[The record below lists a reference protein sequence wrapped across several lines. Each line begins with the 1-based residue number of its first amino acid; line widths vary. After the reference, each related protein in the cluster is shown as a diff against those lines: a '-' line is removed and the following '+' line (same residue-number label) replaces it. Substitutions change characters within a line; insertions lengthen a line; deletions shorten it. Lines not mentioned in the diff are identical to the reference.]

1 VPPRGPQPG
10 QPRDAQQQQ
19 FQQQQGAGNVEQLR
33 SQRRQR
39 VETGGRTVIEEPG
52 RRQIV
57 RERGGQ
63 LFIRHDESER
73 FRHFEGARV
82 ERRGSE
88 NYTII
93 RRPGGYEVITVT
105 DANGRLLRRV
115 RRGPDRREVILI
127 DNRPP
132 RGSSGFYLNLAPP
145 VVNIPRER
153 YIVELDDAPPERLY
167 ETLEAPPLVRIERPY
182 SLDEIRYNVALR
194 DRMPRVDINTINFE
208 TGSWEVAPD
217 QAPALQ
223 AIADAIMQV
232 ISRNPSEV
240 FLIEGHTDA
249 VGADE
254 DNLSLS
260 DRRAE
265 SVANILTGE
274 YQVPPENLVTQGYG
288 EQHLKVQTDGPSREN
303 RRVTMRRITPLLQGA
318 SR

>member
-1 VPPRGPQPG
+1 V
-10 QPRDAQQQQ
+10 D
-19 FQQQQGAGNVEQLR
+19 QLR
-33 SQRRQR
+33 SQRRER

-63 LFIRHDESER
+63 IFIRHDDSER
-73 FRHFEGARV
+73 FRSFEGARV
-82 ERRGSE
+82 ERRGNE
-88 NYTII
+88 NYTIL
-93 RRPGGYEVITVT
+93 RRPGGVEIITVT

-115 RRGPDRREVILI
+115 RRGPDRREIVLI
-127 DNRPP
+127 DNQPR
-132 RGSSGFYLNLAPP
+132 RGSSGFFLNLAPP
-145 VVNIPRER
+145 PVTIPRER
-153 YIVELDDAPPERLY
+153 YIVEMDDATPERLY

-194 DRMPRVDINTINFE
+194 DRMPRVDVNTINFE
-208 TGSWEVAPD
+208 TGSWEVTPD

-223 AIADAIMQV
+223 AIADAIMRV
-232 ISRNPSEV
+232 VSGNPSEV

-249 VGADE
+249 VGSDE

-265 SVANILTGE
+265 SIANILTGD
-274 YQVPPENLVTQGYG
+274 YQIPPENLVTQGYG

-303 RRVTMRRITPLLQGA
+303 RRVTVRRITPLLQGA